1 MAESTGLM
9 ADLFIFSHF
18 LRRVIVI
25 VSAGSCEFMRSVR
38 DVAANIRGMGG
49 FVQCLAIAVC
59 SLNAMKGRVGAGRT
73 RPADAD
79 QFLQPSLLRASPE
92 TPSCFALR
100 LSQSLASSDIIHL
113 TSGSAC

>member
-1 MAESTGLM
+1 MMGKSW
-9 ADLFIFSHF
+9 SP
-18 LRRVIVI
+18 LR
-25 VSAGSCEFMRSVR
+25 E
-38 DVAANIRGMGG
+38 
-49 FVQCLAIAVC
+49 L
-59 SLNAMKGRVGAGRT
+59 LGRVGAGRT